1 MNQETNQVRQNY
13 SNQGSTSQ
21 TAGNNVNSRALVV
34 TQQDGSYD
42 WSTHVEDQ
50 GNEAQ
55 AFMTNISEGSQEGDT
70 ESQSNMDESIEV
82 RVEQEE
88 GMAASEWARLEETEH
103 LTPTWS
109 IWMLQVKR
117 YFLMLIL

>member
-1 MNQETNQVRQNY
+1 MRQGY
-13 SNQGSTSQ
+13 SNQGSNTQ
-21 TAGNNVNSRALVV
+21 TAGNNINSRALVV

-55 AFMTNISEGSQEGDT
+55 AFMANISEGSQEGDT

-88 GMAASEWARLEETEH
+88 GMATSEWA
-103 LTPTWS
+103 
-109 IWMLQVKR
+109 
-117 YFLMLIL
+117 